1 MSTLKDSVIVR
12 WRKSW
17 LFSII
22 NLQYLLSSNS
32 AILMRQMSTSVWA
45 LAMIDIS
52 PPLMAWLTSHTT
64 TIWNSDNI
72 ITISKN
78 DVVKGKDNNNCITLY
93 SVWKM
98 GAWSVWGL
106 HCDQLGLD
114 RKLLPWLAILATQPW
129 ALHRMELS
137 RQSSHTL
144 RLQWEIRE

>member
-12 WRKSW
+12 RRKSW
-17 LFSII
+17 IFSIS

-52 PPLMAWLTSHTT
+52 PPLTAWLTSHTT
-64 TIWNSDNI
+64 TIWNNDNI
-72 ITISKN
+72 ITNSKN
-78 DVVKGKDNNNCITLY
+78 DVAKGKANNCMTLY
-93 SVWKM
+93 SVWKR
-98 GAWSVWGL
+98 VPGL
-106 HCDQLGLD
+106 SGTSTVTSRPGLD

-129 ALHRMELS
+129 ALHHTKLS

-144 RLQWEIRE
+144 CLQWEIRE